1 MEGMSEGLL
10 LLGNTLGEDVGND
23 VGLFD
28 VGRMEVVYDG
38 KILGVDEG
46 VKLVGLLVG
55 LKLGRVLDGV

>member
-10 LLGNTLGEDVGND
+10 LLGNTLGVDVGNG

-28 VGRMEVVYDG
+28 VGRMDVVYDG

-46 VKLVGLLVG
+46 VKLLGIIVG